1 MFGVQLSNITPA
13 GAHLSK
19 KDFILC
25 HIVTDAGAV
34 LQQAKLAQLLKKME
48 VKEECSYYD

>member
-13 GAHLSK
+13 GAQLSK

-34 LQQAKLAQLLKKME
+34 LQQAILA
-48 VKEECSYYD
+48 